1 MLVKYSQLQARTL
14 VKYAHSRCAYGS
26 AKLVKCRAATCQ
38 ILGAVTGQIQK
49 AVTGQA
55 QSRLGTSHSR
65 RWSKTQPPR
74 LFDHQ
79 SAPGPRVGAAP
90 FGRRTRAL
98 HWSKRALH
106 LSKGRFTG
114 QKGRFTGQKG
124 RFTGQK
130 GASLVKK
137 GASLV
142 KKGADGS
149 RGATRSD
156 TAPRRYTLV
165 KRFTG
170 QKGRQKR
177 SKRAPTEAAGRRGQT
192 QPQEEKHSC
201 RGPAPA
207 FII

>member
-124 RFTGQK
+124 RRRKPRGDAVRHRAPKVHTGQTLHWSK
-130 GASLVKK
+130 RAPKK
-137 GASLV
+137 V

-149 RGATRSD
+149 RGATRSNA
-156 TAPRRYTLV
+156 APRR
-165 KRFTG
+165 
-170 QKGRQKR
+170 
-177 SKRAPTEAAGRRGQT
+177 EA
-192 QPQEEKHSC
+192 
-201 RGPAPA
+201 
-207 FII
+207 